1 MAWILDT
8 ASVRSFRV
16 WMFRM
21 WVRMSTDLS
30 IPRADLLVG
39 VSWCMPGH
47 MLGMQGVFVCYIGS
61 EAYRISWN
69 M

>member
-1 MAWILDT
+1 
-8 ASVRSFRV
+8 
-16 WMFRM
+16 M

-39 VSWCMPGH
+39 MSWRMSGH